1 MCLYAKKND
10 LFCVNWPI
18 RNMNYNLTDMSNF
31 TQEYA
36 RVVQE
41 SNRCFNSELNIKDHQ
56 VNGTKWCVDRESSG
70 ESGAFIADEMGLGK
84 TVIMLMTMLM
94 SPKKLTLVVVPA
106 SLLYQWSQQIKRVTG
121 HDALLYYSHKKKKI
135 THEMLISNGT
145 VVTTYHSI
153 SVLKKNKN
161 LPSTNPL
168 HAIQWD
174 RVIYDEAHHLRNRNA
189 LWHGATKVNSAF
201 SWMITGTP
209 IQNKL
214 TDFKNM
220 CSIASV
226 SRSEASVLRRT
237 KLQVGIK
244 LAPPIFHNITVDWSG
259 PEELALAK
267 QIHWTLRF
275 PGTMVE
281 RIVRMQLCKQAC
293 IYPQL
298 LQNNQRYV
306 GTNILERSG
315 PHTLDTAY
323 KQHSKL
329 DSVVNTI
336 FQRKRNGNGKLV
348 FCQYRHEM
356 TTLKALLNSKN
367 ISVTLIDPTITSKQ
381 KLSILTA
388 NSLPDNSYINRLPI
402 ELTRLINSYLKTD
415 VTILQIRSSCEGL
428 NLQDNYAEVYFV
440 GPAWN
445 PSVEAQAIA
454 RCHRIGQKKQVEV
467 FRFYME
473 KFKQEGFPPIMT
485 SQGSLVNYYNMDQ
498 YILRKQDLKRTIS
511 TNFFEERRVI
521 A

>member
-1 MCLYAKKND
+1 MSTFSEKYAG
-10 LFCVNWPI
+10 
-18 RNMNYNLTDMSNF
+18 
-31 TQEYA
+31 
-36 RVVQE
+36 VVQQ
-41 SNRCFNSELNIKDHQ
+41 SNRYFNGELNIKDHQ

-70 ESGAFIADEMGLGK
+70 ETGSFIADEMGLGK

-94 SPKKLTLVVVPA
+94 SPKKSTLIVVPA
-106 SLLYQWSQQIKRVTG
+106 SILYQWHEQIKRITG
-121 HDALLYYSHKKKKI
+121 YDSLLYYSHKKKKI
-135 THEMLISNGT
+135 TYDILMSSNI
-145 VVTTYHSI
+145 VITTYHSI
-153 SVLKKNKN
+153 SILKKNKHV
-161 LPSTNPL
+161 SSKNPL
-168 HAIQWD
+168 HHIQWD

-189 LWHGATKVNSAF
+189 LWHGATKVKSAF

-220 CSIASV
+220 CSIAGV
-226 SRSEASVLRRT
+226 SHSNASILRRT

-244 LAPPIFHNITVDWSG
+244 LAPPIFHNITVEWSN

-267 QIHWTLRF
+267 QIHWSLRF
-275 PGTMVE
+275 PGTMIE
-281 RIVRMQLCKQAC
+281 KIVRMQLCKQAC
-293 IYPQL
+293 IYPRL
-298 LQNNQRYV
+298 LQNNQHYV
-306 GTNILERSG
+306 GTNILDQSG
-315 PHTLDTAY
+315 VDTLKTAY

-336 FQRKRNGNGKLV
+336 LPRKNNGNGKLI

-356 TTLKALLNSKN
+356 TTLKTLLNSKN

-388 NSLPDNSYINRLPI
+388 SSLPENSYVKGLPSDLVAI
-402 ELTRLINSYLKTD
+402 INSYLKTD

-440 GPAWN
+440 APAWN

-454 RCHRIGQKKQVEV
+454 RCHRIGQRKQVEV
-467 FRFYME
+467 FRFYMQ
-473 KFKQEGFPPIMT
+473 KFDQQGFPALTT
-485 SQGSLVNYYNMDQ
+485 SQGDLVNYYNLDQ

-521 A
+521 V

>member
-1 MCLYAKKND
+1 
-10 LFCVNWPI
+10 
-18 RNMNYNLTDMSNF
+18 
-31 TQEYA
+31 
-36 RVVQE
+36 
-41 SNRCFNSELNIKDHQ
+41 
-56 VNGTKWCVDRESSG
+56 
-70 ESGAFIADEMGLGK
+70 
-84 TVIMLMTMLM
+84 
-94 SPKKLTLVVVPA
+94 
-106 SLLYQWSQQIKRVTG
+106 
-121 HDALLYYSHKKKKI
+121 
-135 THEMLISNGT
+135 MLISNGT

-189 LWHGATKVNSAF
+189 LWHGASKVKSGF

-220 CSIASV
+220 CSIAEVGRSV
-226 SRSEASVLRRT
+226 ASVLRRT
-237 KLQVGIK
+237 KLEVGIK
-244 LAPPIFHNITVDWSG
+244 LAPPIFHNITVEWSG

-267 QIHWTLRF
+267 QIHWSLRF
-275 PGTMVE
+275 HGTMVE
-281 RIVRMQLCKQAC
+281 RLVRMQLCKQAC

-298 LQNNQRYV
+298 LQNNQSYV
-306 GTNILERSG
+306 GTNILQRSG

-336 FQRKRNGNGKLV
+336 LHRKRNGKGKLV

-388 NSLPDNSYINRLPI
+388 SSLPDDSYINRLPI

-415 VTILQIRSSCEGL
+415 VTILQLRSSCEGL

-485 SQGSLVNYYNMDQ
+485 SQGALVNYYNMDQ

-521 A
+521 V